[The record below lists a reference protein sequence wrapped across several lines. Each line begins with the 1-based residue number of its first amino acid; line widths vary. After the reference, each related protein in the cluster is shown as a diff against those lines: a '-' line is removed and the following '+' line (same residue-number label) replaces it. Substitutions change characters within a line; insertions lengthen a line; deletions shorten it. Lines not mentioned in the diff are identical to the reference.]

1 MKAIIFLALLS
12 VFVICRAFEDGNVP
26 VFNDDMINEIN
37 SVNGGW
43 TASRN
48 PRFEGL
54 SLSDAR
60 TLLGAV
66 PFPHPGSIVDIS
78 PAKVAPDTFD
88 ARKQWPTCIH
98 GIRDQGQCGSC
109 WAFGATE
116 SLEDRLCIMTS
127 GAVNVVL
134 GEQSMVSCDK
144 TDYGCNGGYLQN
156 AWKFLENTGVTTEA
170 CQPYV
175 SGSGSQPACK
185 KTCNDGSTPKYYK
198 TVKGSTITVN
208 SEGKI
213 QDAIFTNGPVE
224 ASFSVYQD
232 FFAYTSGV
240 YRHKSGGLAGGHAIK
255 LLGWGTDATGGNY
268 WIAANSW
275 GTSWG
280 QHGIFWISRG
290 NDECGIE
297 SNVVFGTPIN
307 A

>member
-1 MKAIIFLALLS
+1 MSLVLAL
-12 VFVICRAFEDGNVP
+12 
-26 VFNDDMINEIN
+26 
-37 SVNGGW
+37 
-43 TASRN
+43 N
-48 PRFEGL
+48 PLAKKHAMMEAHQNTIKLLKVQL
-54 SLSDAR
+54 SLLILR
-60 TLLGAV
+60 
-66 PFPHPGSIVDIS
+66 
-78 PAKVAPDTFD
+78 
-88 ARKQWPTCIH
+88 
-98 GIRDQGQCGSC
+98 
-109 WAFGATE
+109 E
-116 SLEDRLCIMTS
+116 
-127 GAVNVVL
+127 
-134 GEQSMVSCDK
+134 
-144 TDYGCNGGYLQN
+144 
-156 AWKFLENTGVTTEA
+156 
-170 CQPYV
+170 
-175 SGSGSQPACK
+175 
-185 KTCNDGSTPKYYK
+185 
-198 TVKGSTITVN
+198 
-208 SEGKI
+208 KI